1 MEIDKRLFSLIGVA
15 LLIIVIGFILENG
28 DLRTSPGQFYLE
40 IDSYGSVED
49 YLSPYSIV
57 TAVHGIDLTESLM
70 ADYEFSYSTDERNW
84 KPLPGFYDLTDGG
97 ITEILLYTE
106 GMELISDDYFIR
118 AKVILENG
126 KSEEVIGR
134 TKEFNGDLFETLD
147 GGIPFT
153 GRAISQ
159 PSGDGDGKDEKKPLE
174 VEDACT
180 CDSIEIKNKKTDKPP
195 FPKRAPLGPTP
206 KTGSDKVAIKTDVE
220 PIGELSPG
228 DLAVVQNGFSIEI
241 HTSRVPSTSPME
253 CQTEQEVQSTIS
265 IDGDGDGKADIVGDV
280 DTGTDEEGN
289 SKKEYKVRDD
299 EGKPAKGSSPYGN
312 KEGDYEKDD
321 YEGESDGKL
330 ETTEDPNDDS
340 KETTTTA
347 DYPQQGIPYPAGFV
361 DGMKVNRKDK
371 YKFTVTG
378 IHTCVCEF
386 ELELDFETTEKT
398 VKVHKNKLTV
408 LNCG

>member
-134 TKEFNGDLFETLD
+134 TKEFNGDLFE
-147 GGIPFT
+147 
-153 GRAISQ
+153 
-159 PSGDGDGKDEKKPLE
+159 K
-174 VEDACT
+174 
-180 CDSIEIKNKKTDKPP
+180 
-195 FPKRAPLGPTP
+195 
-206 KTGSDKVAIKTDVE
+206 
-220 PIGELSPG
+220 
-228 DLAVVQNGFSIEI
+228 
-241 HTSRVPSTSPME
+241 
-253 CQTEQEVQSTIS
+253 
-265 IDGDGDGKADIVGDV
+265 
-280 DTGTDEEGN
+280 
-289 SKKEYKVRDD
+289 
-299 EGKPAKGSSPYGN
+299 
-312 KEGDYEKDD
+312 
-321 YEGESDGKL
+321 
-330 ETTEDPNDDS
+330 
-340 KETTTTA
+340 
-347 DYPQQGIPYPAGFV
+347 
-361 DGMKVNRKDK
+361 
-371 YKFTVTG
+371 
-378 IHTCVCEF
+378 
-386 ELELDFETTEKT
+386 
-398 VKVHKNKLTV
+398 
-408 LNCG
+408 